1 MDQSRSFFYIR
12 GMSKTEAAATPAK
25 RKAFGLRI
33 LISNPGLYFL
43 TLFKGKFVG
52 SDALGNE
59 YYERPGKLHT
69 RRWVVYAGAP
79 EASVIGPEW
88 HSWLHH
94 LTDAP
99 LPDTGMKPWQR
110 PHRANLTGTPAS
122 YRPAGHDYMGG
133 NRAKAS
139 ADYEAW
145 APDQA

>member
-1 MDQSRSFFYIR
+1 MDQSRRFFYIR
-12 GMSKTEAAATPAK
+12 GMSKTEAAAAPAK
-25 RKAFGLRI
+25 RKSLGLRI
-33 LISNPGLYFL
+33 LMGNPGLYFL

-52 SDALGNE
+52 ADALGNQ
-59 YYERPGKLHT
+59 YYERPGKLRT

-99 LPDTGMKPWQR
+99 LPAAGRKPWQL
-110 PHRANLTGTPAS
+110 PHMANLTGTAAS
-122 YRPAGHDYMGG
+122 YRPTGHDYKGG

-139 ADYEAW
+139 ADYEPW
-145 APDQA
+145 SPDQT